1 MFNATWKQHITLH
14 IYMERSSCHIYN
26 QQANHTSDIVRHP
39 GSTANRN
46 LRTSKGYVIYI
57 KKKKIKKLLTFIY
70 RHTEQVEPEI
80 SDKYTEIQK

>member
-1 MFNATWKQHITLH
+1 
-14 IYMERSSCHIYN
+14 MEMSYCHMYN
-26 QQANHTSDIVRHP
+26 QQANHTSDIVRYP

-57 KKKKIKKLLTFIY
+57 EREKKKILTFIY

-80 SDKYTEIQK
+80 SGKYTEIQKRDNSP